1 MSMTFAATS
10 LAKLRRARAAWASE
24 SGFTL
29 VEALVASVL
38 SVIIGLALFA
48 MIEFSFR
55 QTYNVSERV
64 NANQRGRI
72 ALEQILL
79 RLHSSCVAVSA
90 VPVLAES
97 SGTSLSILSKEGT
110 QAYFSSM
117 TKHRI
122 YLSGTTLYDATYNS
136 SGGIAPHWTFPSTAS
151 STRTLLTNV
160 SQSGSTPIFQ
170 YYKYESGGTLS
181 STAQTTPLT
190 EPEAKSTAAIAVAFT
205 VAPEF
210 TTRSSGP
217 TRSVELSDTTL
228 LRFDPSTTTGQN
240 TPCT

>member
-1 MSMTFAATS
+1 MTFAPTHRV
-10 LAKLRRARAAWASE
+10 KRRIRAACADE
-24 SGFTL
+24 AGFTL
-29 VEALVASVL
+29 MEALVAVTL
-38 SVIIGLALFA
+38 SVVVGLALFA

-97 SGTSLSILSKEGT
+97 SGTTLNILSKEGT
-110 QAYFSSM
+110 QAYFGSM
-117 TKHRI
+117 TKHSI

-136 SGGIAPHWTFPSTAS
+136 TGGVAPKWTFPSTPT
-151 STRTLLTNV
+151 STRALLTNV
-160 SQSGSTPIFQ
+160 SQSGATPIFQ
-170 YYKYESGGTLS
+170 YFKYEGGGTLS
-181 STAQTTPLT
+181 AKAQTTPLT
-190 EPEAKSTAAIAVAFT
+190 ETEAKSTAAVTVGFT
-205 VAPEF
+205 VAPGF

-217 TRSVELSDTTL
+217 SRSVELSDTTL